1 MQRPAPCGS
10 ESAYRIR
17 VGEIKPANFLLE
29 DLVKSFLIAM
39 IDSRDRF
46 RSKQEF
52 LSFLE
57 RQRLS

>member
-1 MQRPAPCGS
+1 
-10 ESAYRIR
+10 
-17 VGEIKPANFLLE
+17 LLE
-29 DLVKSFLIAM
+29 DLVKSFLIVM

-46 RSKQEF
+46 RSKQEL